1 MVGFQCLP
9 PVLVLL
15 YWDVD
20 VSASLS
26 CAFSS
31 FDMAVEANAGEGALD
46 FNLRDPNLAEWASV
60 VFVFPTDNLWS
71 VTGFLAVF
79 RFSRND

>member
-1 MVGFQCLP
+1 MVGFECLP
-9 PVLVLL
+9 PVLVLF
-15 YWDVD
+15 YWDVN

-46 FNLRDPNLAEWASV
+46 LNSRESDLAEWASV
-60 VFVFPTDNLWS
+60 VFVFPTDDLWS

-79 RFSRND
+79 